1 LLAKVRAQLA
11 RNGSKAP
18 KWSAIIGRWRRCV
31 KDDNSVDIRTTAGYR
46 LFLTLRASSG
56 ASKVVGKASD
66 AVVDAITSADGNV
79 QMIETHDDGTI
90 LIHADASSTEHQKKI
105 LDAIRLLSD
114 IELVDSQDGVISI
127 HQGGKI
133 DVISRVPLNDGD
145 DLAMSYTPGVG
156 RISSMIAEDKS
167 RVWELTGRRN
177 AVAVLSN
184 GTAVLGLGDI
194 GPEAAMPVMEGK
206 AVLFRQ
212 YAGIAAYPI
221 CVNAQTADELV
232 AIAKALEPTFG
243 GINLEDVAAPVC
255 FEAEAKMRAELSIP
269 VFHDDQHGTAV
280 VTLAAMLNA
289 CKVVGKKL
297 EDIRVVMLGAGAAGV
312 ACAKLLLAAGVG
324 DVTAVDRFGAIHK
337 SREDLE
343 GEKLWL
349 ANNSN
354 RADITGSLQDALVGA
369 DAFMGLSGPNL
380 VEPAWVEKMSAN
392 AIVFAMANPVPEIM
406 PEKVP
411 ANVAVVATG
420 RSDYPNQINNVLVF
434 PGFFRGLLDAG
445 AHKVTDE
452 MKLAAA
458 FALADVVSESEL
470 SNENIIPSPF
480 NENVA
485 SVVASAVGKIAE
497 KTG

>member
-1 LLAKVRAQLA
+1 ME
-11 RNGSKAP
+11 
-18 KWSAIIGRWRRCV
+18 
-31 KDDNSVDIRTTAGYR
+31 IRTTAGYR
-46 LFLTLRASSG
+46 LFITLKAPSGSSADVMTISDRA
-56 ASKVVGKASD
+56 
-66 AVVDAITSADGNV
+66 VDAITGAGGDV
-79 QMIETHDDGTI
+79 RRVETHDDGTI
-90 LIHADASSTEHQKKI
+90 ILHVDASGLDHQKSI
-105 LDAIRLLSD
+105 IAS
-114 IELVDSQDGVISI
+114 IEGLKDCEIVAVVDGVEAI
-127 HQGGKI
+127 HLGGKI
-133 DVISRVPLNDGD
+133 DVISRIELADGD
-145 DLAMSYTPGVG
+145 DLAMAYTPGVG

-206 AVLFRQ
+206 AVLFREF
-212 YAGIAAYPI
+212 AGIAAYPI

-243 GINLEDVAAPVC
+243 GINLEDVAAPIC
-255 FEAEAKMRAELSIP
+255 FEAEDRMREELSIP

-289 CKVVGKKL
+289 CKVVKKEL
-297 EDIRVVMLGAGAAGV
+297 SDIRVVMLGAGAAGV
-312 ACAKLLLAAGVG
+312 ACAKLLLSAGVG
-324 DVTAVDRFGAIHK
+324 DVTPCDRDGVIHK
-337 SREDLE
+337 GRTDLT

-349 ANNSN
+349 AQNAN
-354 RADITGSLQDALVGA
+354 RAGLSGTLSDALKDA

-380 VEPAWVEKMSAN
+380 VEPQWLEAMAEN

-406 PEKVP
+406 PELIPKNVKVI
-411 ANVAVVATG
+411 ATG

-458 FALADVVSESEL
+458 YALADVVPESEL
-470 SNENIIPSPF
+470 NHENIVPSAF
-480 NENVA
+480 DRNVA
-485 SVVASAVGKIAE
+485 VVVADAVRKIAE
-497 KTG
+497 RE